1 MHAAKQGTG
10 EPAVVLRTSQALA
23 AALRGGGELKLD
35 LSPEQ
40 LGRINVRM
48 NPGENGVSIV
58 LTCHEPETARVLEAR
73 LPSLRQSLEAQG
85 IVAGPI
91 SVQVHE
97 SAVPQAQPAAAD
109 QSPLPDTGSSDIGS
123 SPQGDAQSG
132 QFAQDR
138 SARDA
143 HRMADADST
152 LIEVPVSL
160 GTGLAMVH
168 ARGFIPGVDMTV

>member
-1 MHAAKQGTG
+1 M
-10 EPAVVLRTSQALA
+10 
-23 AALRGGGELKLD
+23 
-35 LSPEQ
+35 
-40 LGRINVRM
+40 
-48 NPGENGVSIV
+48 
-58 LTCHEPETARVLEAR
+58 
-73 LPSLRQSLEAQG
+73 PSLRQSLESQG

-97 SAVPQAQPAAAD
+97 SAVPQAQVAAGD
-109 QSPLPDTGSSDIGS
+109 QGQLPDSGSSGKDGS
-123 SPQGDAQSG
+123 SQGDARSG

-143 HRMADADST
+143 HRMADSDSA
-152 LIEVPVSL
+152 LIEVPASL